1 MNENELM
8 HYGVLGVKWGRR
20 KAVRRNAVN
29 ARKKQEAKSRIVNAG
44 GKKKAIQRV
53 NRISTAQPTVKKGA
67 LATAAVVNGLYSTS
81 AAVGAA
87 KVATGSLAASYVTG
101 VLGTFAATPVTALGF
116 GTAALAAAGAAGA
129 TKLHQ
134 RSKKDQEK
142 INYIKKSK

>member
-8 HYGVLGVKWGRR
+8 HYGDLGVKCGRR
-20 KAVRRNAVN
+20 KAVN

-53 NRISTAQPTVKKGA
+53 SRISEAKQTVKKGA

-81 AAVGAA
+81 AAVGDA
-87 KVATGSLAASYVTG
+87 KVATGSLASSYVTG
-101 VLGTFAATPVTALGF
+101 VLGTFASTPVTALGF
-116 GTAALAAAGAAGA
+116 DAAGD

>member
-8 HYGVLGVKWGRR
+8 HYGVLGTKWGRR
-20 KAVRRNAVN
+20 KAAVN
-29 ARKKQEAKSRIVNAG
+29 ARKKQEAKTRIINAG

-53 NRISTAQPTVKKGA
+53 NRISTAKQTAKKGA
-67 LATAAVVNGLYSTS
+67 LATAAVVNGLYSMS
-81 AAVGAA
+81 ASVGAA

>member
-8 HYGVLGVKWGRR
+8 HYGALGMKCGLR
-20 KAVRRNAVN
+20 KAVN

-53 NRISTAQPTVKKGA
+53 NKISTAKQTVKKGA

-81 AAVGAA
+81 ASVGAA

-116 GTAALAAAGAAGA
+116 GAAGA

>member
-1 MNENELM
+1 M
-8 HYGVLGVKWGRR
+8 HYGVLGMKLGHQ
-20 KAVRRNAVN
+20 KAVN

-44 GKKKAIQRV
+44 GKKKAIQRAS
-53 NRISTAQPTVKKGA
+53 RISTDKQTVKKGA

-101 VLGTFAATPVTALGF
+101 VLGTFAATPASALGF
-116 GTAALAAAGAAGA
+116 GAAGA

>member
-8 HYGVLGVKWGRR
+8 RYGVLGMKWGRR
-20 KAVRRNAVN
+20 KAAVN
-29 ARKKQEAKSRIVNAG
+29 ARKKQEAKTRIINAG

-53 NRISTAQPTVKKGA
+53 NRISTAKQTAKKGA
-67 LATAAVVNGLYSTS
+67 LVTAAVVNGLYSMS
-81 AAVGAA
+81 ASVGAA

>member
-8 HYGVLGVKWGRR
+8 HYGVLGMKLGRR
-20 KAVRRNAVN
+20 KAAVN
-29 ARKKQEAKSRIVNAG
+29 ARKKQEAKTRIVNAG

-53 NRISTAQPTVKKGA
+53 SRISTAKQTAKKGA

-87 KVATGSLAASYVTG
+87 KVATGTLAASYVTG

-116 GTAALAAAGAAGA
+116 GAAALAAAGAAGA
-129 TKLHQ
+129 TKIHQ

>member
-8 HYGVLGVKWGRR
+8 RYGVLGMKWGRR
-20 KAVRRNAVN
+20 KAAVN
-29 ARKKQEAKSRIVNAG
+29 ARKKQEAKTRIINAG

-53 NRISTAQPTVKKGA
+53 NRISTAKQTAKKGA
-67 LATAAVVNGLYSTS
+67 LTTAAVVNGLYSMS
-81 AAVGAA
+81 ASVGAA

>member
-8 HYGVLGVKWGRR
+8 HYGVLGMKCGRR
-20 KAVRRNAVN
+20 KAAVN
-29 ARKKQEAKSRIVNAG
+29 ARKKQEAKTRIVNAG

-53 NRISTAQPTVKKGA
+53 SRISAAKQTAKKGA

-87 KVATGSLAASYVTG
+87 KVATGNLAASYVTG

-116 GTAALAAAGAAGA
+116 GAAALAAAGAAGA

>member
-8 HYGVLGVKWGRR
+8 HYGALGMKCGLR
-20 KAVRRNAVN
+20 KAVN

-44 GKKKAIQRV
+44 GKKKAIQRA
-53 NRISTAQPTVKKGA
+53 NRISTSKQTVKKGA

-116 GTAALAAAGAAGA
+116 GAAGA

>member
-8 HYGVLGVKWGRR
+8 HYGVLGMKLD
-20 KAVRRNAVN
+20 RRNAVN

-44 GKKKAIQRV
+44 GKKAIQRV
-53 NRISTAQPTVKKGA
+53 SRISTAKQTAKKGA
-67 LATAAVVNGLYSTS
+67 LATEAVVNGLYSTS

-87 KVATGSLAASYVTG
+87 KVATGSLAASYATG

-116 GTAALAAAGAAGA
+116 GSAALAAAGAAGA

>member
-8 HYGVLGVKWGRR
+8 HYGVLGMKWGRR
-20 KAVRRNAVN
+20 KAAAN
-29 ARKKQEAKSRIVNAG
+29 ARKKQEAKTRIVNAG

-53 NRISTAQPTVKKGA
+53 NRISTAKQTVKKGA

-81 AAVGAA
+81 AAVGAG
-87 KVATGSLAASYVTG
+87 KVATGTLAASYVTG

-116 GTAALAAAGAAGA
+116 GAAALAAAGAAGA